1 MITLWT
7 ATNVAIFV
15 ALLLMLRNKTPKS
28 EPEEDSEP
36 EPTKGTPLG
45 YTIWCEPPES
55 CGPTTDLEPPMATY
69 LDELTDPTLRIHVP
83 DEEDNDG

>member
-36 EPTKGTPLG
+36 E
-45 YTIWCEPPES
+45 IRIFMPPE
-55 CGPTTDLEPPMATY
+55 CAANGFEIEPPMATY

>member
-36 EPTKGTPLG
+36 EIRIFL
-45 YTIWCEPPES
+45 PPEY